1 MTLSRA
7 RTGRRTGMRLMI
19 ALLILALVLP
29 LTLSQCDACA
39 PPPTVTIWHSFA
51 ATSSEAKLLS
61 EGLGVLAAE
70 GSKIALQITAQ
81 GDQLGDAL
89 AAALKVGAL
98 PDIIIAP
105 AEWAPT
111 LDRAEATYRV
121 PLEDDDDWL
130 PAVKSALVRQGQLLA
145 LPLFCSVAALGCGEQ
160 LAGQAWPETV
170 GALAAAVRAAAQAGD
185 GSLSWPVDD
194 LYLSLPFYLGAG
206 GQVEPVPATGT
217 DPIWEAIP
225 QVNAVAARRWLTH
238 AGTLVELAAERT
250 EIPGIAAWQQS
261 SVSYAPITPDVAVR
275 LQAAGVPFALGPIPE
290 AVPLMTTHAAIIMR
304 DDDPLSQAAVELIVR
319 LTADGGDGLVYLSSL
334 LGLLPPMERHFTSEV
349 VAAAGLAGFRPVAV
363 AARAMPAGKY
373 ASAVW
378 AVYEQALI
386 QWRAGAKAEDV
397 VARLIVG
404 VGEVTTGDDATP

>member
-1 MTLSRA
+1 
-7 RTGRRTGMRLMI
+7 MI

-29 LTLSQCDACA
+29 LTLSRCDACT

-89 AAALKVGAL
+89 AAALKAGAL

-111 LDRAEATYRV
+111 LDRAQATYRV
-121 PLEDDDDWL
+121 PLENDDDWL
-130 PAVKSALVRQGQLLA
+130 PAVKSALVRQGQLIA
-145 LPLFCSVAALGCGEQ
+145 LPLFCSVAALGRGDQ
-160 LAGQAWPETV
+160 LAAQAWPATMGDFAV
-170 GALAAAVRAAAQAGD
+170 AVRTAARAGD
-185 GSLSWPVDD
+185 GNLHWPVDD

-206 GQVEPVPATGT
+206 GQIEPLPAAGT
-217 DPIWEAIP
+217 DPVWEAAP
-225 QVNAVAARRWLTH
+225 EASASAARRWLTH
-238 AGTLVELAAERT
+238 AATLAELVADRT
-250 EIPGIAAWQQS
+250 NVPGITEWQQS
-261 SVSYAPITPDVAVR
+261 LVSYAPVTPDVAVR
-275 LQAAGVPFALGPIPE
+275 LQAAGIPFALGPIPE
-290 AVPLMTTHAAIIMR
+290 AVPLMTTHAAMVMR
-304 DDDPLSQAAVELIVR
+304 DADPLSQAAVELIVR
-319 LTADGGDGLVYLSSL
+319 LTADGGDGLIYLSSL
-334 LGLLPPMERHFTSEV
+334 LGLLPPMARHFTSEV

-363 AARAMPAGKY
+363 AAQAMPAGKH
-373 ASAVW
+373 ASPVW

-404 VGEVTTGDDATP
+404 VGEVTSGDDVTP